1 MKQLLLFFL
10 ASLLSLV
17 VAAQPS
23 LRILDQYD
31 NDVTGKTITVYHNSP
46 LAELLE
52 AHLKVV
58 NNGDTDLDVFLRR
71 VNNNVVS
78 VSSNSF
84 CFGVNCYPPNVDT
97 SQEVTR
103 IQVGNINSSFVGDY
117 YPNGGRGISS
127 VTYEFYDNTTAAT
140 KVSASVTILYAV
152 ADVIDLYDE
161 EGHTVN
167 NSVITVHT
175 SDTSASAYL
184 DTKVKVKNN
193 TSQDLFMY
201 ARRITNVA
209 VPGTTNTFC
218 YGVCYPPFVDTSFVV
233 VNIPG
238 GAVDSNFV
246 ADYTPAG
253 QGGTTS
259 LTYEFYDLSTLGY
272 PVTATVTIEFSL
284 SGVGIPENSS
294 LVFDGPTPNPAQQ
307 FTTFTYDLP
316 KSAKS
321 ASLLIRNLIGAEV
334 DHIVLDRESGKAIVN
349 TASLPSGIYLYS
361 LLIDNKVSFTHK
373 LIVSH

>member
-1 MKQLLLFFL
+1 MKQLLLFL
-10 ASLLSLV
+10 SASLLSLV
-17 VAAQPS
+17 VAAQPG

-31 NDVTGKTITVYHNSP
+31 NDVTGKTITVYHSSP
-46 LAELLE
+46 LAEVLE
-52 AHLKVV
+52 AHLKVE
-58 NNGDTDLDVFLRR
+58 NTGDTDLDVFLRR

-78 VSSNSF
+78 TSTNSF

-97 SQEVTR
+97 SQDVTR
-103 IQVGNINSSFVGDY
+103 IQVGNINSSFLGDY

-127 VTYEFYDNTTAAT
+127 VTYEFYDNTTFAT

-152 ADVIDLYDE
+152 ADVIDLFDE

-167 NSVITVHT
+167 NSVINVHT
-175 SDTSASAYL
+175 TDTSSAAYL
-184 DTKVKVKNN
+184 DAKVKVKNN
-193 TSQDLFMY
+193 TSQELFMF

-209 VPGTTNTFC
+209 VPGTMNTFC

-233 VNIPG
+233 VSIPG

-246 ADYTPAG
+246 ADYTPSG

-259 LTYEFYDLSTLGY
+259 LTYEFYDLYSLGS

-284 SGVGIPENSS
+284 SGVGIPENST
-294 LVFDGPTPNPAQQ
+294 LVFDGPAPNPAQDY
-307 FTTFTYDLP
+307 TTFTYDLP
-316 KSAKS
+316 VSARS
-321 ASLLIRNLIGAEV
+321 ASLVIRNLLGAVV
-334 DHIVLDRESGKAIVN
+334 DHVILDRESGKAIVN

-361 LLIDNKVSFTHK
+361 LLIDNKVSFTNK
-373 LIVSH
+373 LIVRH